1 MRVNVTY
8 SVELEDF
15 PKELR
20 KLTAGSNSF
29 LEDINLE
36 FDEIEKLLTSKN
48 YEDCLEA
55 FGRIRTRLASADF
68 RLDDCMS
75 LLNGYMHAKMTAA
88 EPPPSP
94 VKNGAPTED
103 FTERI
108 KILRDSMQKL
118 GINSSDEELGEM
130 LATQS
135 EQVGKDEKV

>member
-36 FDEIEKLLTSKN
+36 FDEIEKLLAGKN
-48 YEDCLEA
+48 YEDCQEA

-75 LLNGYMHAKMTAA
+75 LLNGYMHAKIAPA
-88 EPPPSP
+88 EPPPP
-94 VKNGAPTED
+94 DKNGEPTED

-130 LATQS
+130 LAAQS
-135 EQVGKDEKV
+135 EQGGQDEQV